1 MRMKVLFCFFTI
13 IILTA
18 CSSST
23 QTVVSDEVTFYV
35 EGEYWNVSYIYKP
48 EMYDERK
55 VNWVHMEMKDLDLSK
70 EDINNIGIEFKSR
83 DGLITGK
90 IGDMKTKVEDDV
102 VSFLVGTV
110 NSVTY
115 EEDEYQIVIRFQGK
129 QDKVNLQIKR

>member
-1 MRMKVLFCFFTI
+1 MLFCFFTI